1 MLNEIA
7 VYVNSLGKVADLN
20 EAGTIKIFSKDKD
33 KWMLI
38 RELLFKFHSIERK
51 NDIRLDTINI
61 AESLGSCKIFVAQ
74 GLPDLVFTML
84 DSMGVSIWKMDGDLS
99 EIIEYVLE
107 KEEEEA
113 EEVKLINDSMSNKK
127 RQITEPVE
135 IGNNG
140 YYILNLKELQ
150 KHNTGITSKQAL
162 KPFLKNVNF
171 HELIVTCSHI
181 PRWLEDELENLNLN
195 FRFLKTW
202 QEDYIII
209 IKNKLI

>member
-1 MLNEIA
+1 MLKEIA

-61 AESLGSCKIFVAQ
+61 AESLGSCKIFVAK

-113 EEVKLINDSMSNKK
+113 EEVKLINYSMSNKK

-209 IKNKLI
+209 INNKLI

>member
-1 MLNEIA
+1 MLKEIA